1 MRKSGILVLCLIGV
15 GLLTA
20 CQQTATITVDELHG
34 IWVDESG
41 FPYLILDEDGTYYWT
56 LGTTTRS
63 NPLEFGEFRVDG
75 NRIIMEADTDSPNC
89 ATYSMTYEVEVV
101 DEDMLKFT
109 AAVEFECPDFSNP
122 PDQQWTWLRHN
133 P

>member
-1 MRKSGILVLCLIGV
+1 MRKSAIVVLCLFGI

-20 CQQTATITVDELHG
+20 CQQTATITVDELYG

-56 LGTTTRS
+56 PRATRS
-63 NPLEFGEFRVDG
+63 NPYEFGEFRVDR
-75 NRIIMEADTDSPNC
+75 NRIVMEADTDSPNC

-101 DEDMLKFT
+101 CRICVSRFR
-109 AAVEFECPDFSNP
+109 PY
-122 PDQQWTWLRHN
+122 
-133 P
+133 